1 MSDLVP
7 EVGWLVAF
15 GAGVLSFLSPCV
27 APLVPGYLSY
37 ISGVSV
43 HDLAERPRD
52 QTWHIVLSCLL
63 FVLGFS
69 LVFVLLGASASLLG
83 GFIEEYRRPLNRVA
97 GGVMILMGLFIVGL
111 IRLPQLYQERRFHF
125 TRNSFG
131 RGGTVLL
138 GMAFGFGW
146 TPCVGPILASI
157 LFYAGAA
164 ETAARGALLLLAYSL
179 GLGVPFV
186 LVGLGFS
193 RAMGALGW
201 MRRHYRL
208 INITSGGLL
217 VAVGVLFLTDRF
229 FYFSILAQRLYYTL
243 FY

>member
-7 EVGWLVAF
+7 QVSWLVAF
-15 GAGVLSFLSPCV
+15 GAGVVSFLSPCV

-37 ISGVSV
+37 VSGVSV
-43 HDLAERPRD
+43 QDLRGQQPG
-52 QTWHIVLSCLL
+52 QTRRLLLSCLL

-83 GFIEEYRRPLNRVA
+83 GLMEEYRRPLNRVA
-97 GGVMILMGLFIVGL
+97 GGVMILMGLFVMGIF
-111 IRLPQLYQERRFHF
+111 RLPILYQEKRFHPAGG
-125 TRNSFG
+125 SVSQ
-131 RGGTVLL
+131 GGTILL

-146 TPCVGPILASI
+146 TPCVGPVLASI
-157 LFYAGAA
+157 LFYASAA
-164 ETAARGALLLLAYSL
+164 GTAGQGALLLLAYSL

-186 LVGLGFS
+186 LTGLAFS

-201 MRRHYRL
+201 VKRHHRA
-208 INITSGGLL
+208 INAVSGGLL